1 MGVGGE
7 QLGNKE
13 QGDGEAGGAR
23 YHTGE
28 ASGCKVQ
35 RQVSVRLGPCFVLG
49 RQLALVTGLSQH
61 KAGARFRTGEAA
73 GSVTILQVRLSA
85 LSVATLRLLSVC
97 LFLVSVLLF
106 VCSVGSQC
114 TFL

>member
-1 MGVGGE
+1 MIRALSTSANVA
-7 QLGNKE
+7 
-13 QGDGEAGGAR
+13 EAQIKSEAQYR
-23 YHTGE
+23 TGE

-35 RQVSVRLGPCFVLG
+35 RQVQR
-49 RQLALVTGLSQH
+49 
-61 KAGARFRTGEAA
+61 KAGAWFRAGEAA
-73 GSVTILQVRLSA
+73 GPVNILQVRLSA

-97 LFLVSVLLF
+97 LFVVSALLF